1 MITRF
6 FLRHPSRI
14 RYNGPNLFLCFS
26 TLTRSRKFFIPN
38 ADKTVLDTVYRDEA
52 QLKLQKYMH
61 QRKQF
66 LDPNSAFTSIPHKNS
81 DSLIFEN
88 TFEPSQT
95 WEEITTNN
103 RTLPPCAGSI
113 IEYHDMGND
122 SNSLAIVVRELQSKF
137 NENHNKLIVL
147 TLENELSRVYP
158 QDINFVAYQV
168 FDTEWIESLGILYHR
183 FAEEYEPRLQLV
195 DILRQFITTT
205 KEMQTEVQ
213 KELIKV
219 YATIASSDNA
229 NSTSIL
235 AVANYMDYDWQSYF
249 HQSAFLMAIHLEM
262 CHDVTR
268 WVVLLCIPKRT
279 TNLISTRC
287 SNDIPPET
295 VYFANLLNNHDAIL
309 DFLSYD
315 EPKLEELKVYLEKLI
330 ELPKSYDDLIVE
342 LNIWLG
348 KPFLHAFKTLT
359 FALVHPHIRLTSLIG
374 KLISAQSPQPARLLD
389 IENLLVQIGLFN
401 NPKNPLTDPVLSSNL
416 LGKPSL
422 DQLMVASPK
431 ELKPSQLELISARTL
446 SSGQLNDKFRHLRK
460 SKRYFLDHVIY
471 MLPSDKKFSSIG
483 ISLEKINARKF
494 LINIHVPDVA
504 ARVAPASPL
513 FEEVSKHSFSLK
525 SLKNLMGKELIEL
538 LAKNVRDELLLK
550 LNAKATN
557 SEFFSVGDFKDN
569 SESDETRTCMTVT
582 YEYNTFALSPLKE
595 LEKGVSV
602 TFDRILPRQ
611 VKVLSWDLLDDAIS
625 GRLETGILNAFK
637 LFNRRQPAEENE
649 SRVTLDESD
658 ILNLGFI
665 FNVMKTHFNTRAIR
679 CASEPHPA
687 IFQRSIS
694 RSLSYKTKDKEE
706 LIQTD
711 LAFLSVDAALKLGL
725 AMFFTGEIKTFL
737 DSLVASF
744 CHRESIPVL
753 ARGDDLLDPDEE
765 TPSYKGLESDEVFVS
780 HDNKLLPNY
789 YCNSYYQAIMAK
801 DRNGFVSL
809 PALIIGNNYLGKPTL
824 GLIGSTYLLTKGL
837 PRGRV
842 EVSDAMSNVEAYLNQ
857 LQILSYINLQKIASR
872 NYLHMVAQTLHYKAL
887 GYPVHGPLSEN
898 FMSDQV
904 IKLQDAKLG
913 CEFFSER
920 YNRYWKLKFLE
931 QQIKAEDDDSDSFTF
946 SCVLTS
952 IGHEIDLNSK
962 LARCWCTNLALEV
975 DLLLHPYNDL
985 SIGSSVTADKVMY
998 LNAIEGTCVLRCKG
1012 DY

>member
-1 MITRF
+1 M
-6 FLRHPSRI
+6 
-14 RYNGPNLFLCFS
+14 N
-26 TLTRSRKFFIPN
+26 RKFFIPN

-61 QRKQF
+61 HRKQF
-66 LDPNSAFTSIPHKNS
+66 LDPNSAFTNLPHKNL
-81 DSLIFEN
+81 DSLIYEN

-113 IEYHDMGND
+113 IEYHDVESD
-122 SNSLAIVVRELQSKF
+122 SSSLALVVRELQSKF

-147 TLENELSRVYP
+147 TLDNELSRVYP

-168 FDTEWIESLGILYHR
+168 FDAEWIESLGILYHR

-205 KEMQTEVQ
+205 REMQPEVQ
-213 KELIKV
+213 KELKKV

-235 AVANYMDYDWQSYF
+235 AVAKYMDYDFQSYF
-249 HQSAFLMAIHLEM
+249 HQSAYLMVIHLEM

-268 WVVLLCIPKRT
+268 WVVLLCIPKRS
-279 TNLISTRC
+279 TNLISARC

-315 EPKLEELKVYLEKLI
+315 ELKLEEFKAFLGKLI

-348 KPFLHAFKTLT
+348 KPFLHAFKALT
-359 FALVHPHIRLTSLIG
+359 FALIHPHIRLTSLIG
-374 KLISAQSPQPARLLD
+374 KLISAHSSQPARLLD
-389 IENLLVQIGLFN
+389 IEDLLVQIGLYN
-401 NPKNPLTDPVLSSNL
+401 NPKNPLTNPVLSSNL

-431 ELKPSQLELISARTL
+431 ELKPSQPELISARVL
-446 SSGQLNDKFRHLRK
+446 SSGQLDDKFRHLRK

-471 MLPSDKKFSSIG
+471 MLPSEKKFSSIG

-504 ARVAPASPL
+504 ARIAPASPL
-513 FEEVSKHSFSLK
+513 FEEVSRHSFSLR
-525 SLKNLMGKELIEL
+525 SLKNLMGKDLIEI
-538 LAKNVRDELLLK
+538 LAKNVREELLLK
-550 LNAKATN
+550 LNARVT
-557 SEFFSVGDFKDN
+557 SGEFFSVGDFKED
-569 SESDETRTCMTVT
+569 SESHEMKTCMTVT

-595 LEKGVSV
+595 LGNGVSV
-602 TFDRILPRQ
+602 TFDRVLAHQ
-611 VKVLSWDLLDDAIS
+611 VKELSWDLLDDAIS
-625 GRLETGILNAFK
+625 GRLETGILNTFK
-637 LFNRRQPAEENE
+637 LFNRRQPTEEND

-694 RSLSYKTKDKEE
+694 RSLSYKTKDEEE
-706 LIQTD
+706 LIHTD
-711 LAFLSVDAALKLGL
+711 LALLSVEKALKLGL

-737 DSLVASF
+737 GSLVASF

-753 ARGDDLLDPDEE
+753 ARGDDLLNPDEE
-765 TPSYKGLESDEVFVS
+765 TPSYEGLDADEVFVS

-801 DRNGFVSL
+801 DRHGFVSL

-824 GLIGSTYLLTKGL
+824 ALGGDTYLLTKGL

-857 LQILSYINLQKIASR
+857 LQILSFINQQKISSR
-872 NYLHMVAQTLHYKAL
+872 NYLHLVAQTLHYKAL
-887 GYPVHGPLSEN
+887 GYPVHGPLSEK
-898 FMSDQV
+898 FMSDQI

-913 CEFFSER
+913 CDFLSDR

-931 QQIKAEDDDSDSFTF
+931 QQIKAEDDDSDTTTF
-946 SCVLTS
+946 SCVVTS
-952 IGHEIDLNSK
+952 TGHEIDLNSK
-962 LARCWCTNLALEV
+962 LARCWCTDLALEV
-975 DLLLHPYNDL
+975 DLLVHPYNDL

-998 LNAIEGTCVLRCKG
+998 LNAIEGACVLRCKG